1 MKKVTPWKKGKGW
14 DYSQLNKTE
23 RMDAK
28 TSIEAGVAWLF
39 RKAAKFNQRTVES
52 GDVLEYVV
60 KSGDYLWNIAIKLGT
75 TVDVIKKYNTLKGTN
90 ISIDQILKY
99 KKAKQEWYISGWKG
113 WNTAIKDYNGG
124 GNPTYLK
131 DVTKHYKGMKKSREI
146 IKKYVK

>member
-1 MKKVTPWKKGKGW
+1 
-14 DYSQLNKTE
+14 
-23 RMDAK
+23 
-28 TSIEAGVAWLF
+28 

-99 KKAKQEWYISGWKG
+99 IRRQNKNGIYLVGKAGTQ
-113 WNTAIKDYNGG
+113 
-124 GNPTYLK
+124 
-131 DVTKHYKGMKKSREI
+131 R
-146 IKKYVK
+146 